1 MESYPFQRFI
11 KAENASSIMLVSKTL
26 KCKVFNP
33 TESKLQLLNDE
44 YSNFQI
50 YARSGKDFGIYSL
63 TKSTFDFKHRR
74 EIRKKKQPMFL
85 ASQSTKFKITNNK
98 LTPYWFRIPVH
109 GKRGGIWLPIRPHE
123 NIDFSWE
130 IREAKLL
137 KRKKDFWV
145 YITVRKEV
153 QLRTSYSSVLA
164 LDIGEKVI
172 AAAVLSSVHK
182 PIFLGREVRGI
193 RRHHAWLR
201 KRLQERE
208 LFKKLKEMRGK
219 ERRGV
224 ELVLHEVSKYIVEL
238 AEKNNSIIVLGD
250 LKGIRKQDK
259 GKRFNRIVNSFPFNK
274 LSFFIEYKAHLRGIM
289 VVKMKEDYTSK
300 TCSRCGE
307 EGKRV
312 NQGLFKCPH
321 CKYQANADFNGA
333 MNILK
338 RSWEHVFQDGAV
350 AFSPEPPMTE
360 QTRAEAHNI

>member
-1 MESYPFQRFI
+1 
-11 KAENASSIMLVSKTL
+11 MLISKTL

-33 TESKLQLLNDE
+33 TQKKLELLNQE

-50 YARSGKDFGIYSL
+50 YIRSGKNFGIYSL
-63 TKSTFDFKHRR
+63 TKATFDFKYK
-74 EIRKKKQPMFL
+74 RKTRNKKQPMPL
-85 ASQSTKFKITNNK
+85 HNQSTKLKISNSK
-98 LTPYWFRIPVH
+98 LTPYWFKVPIK
-109 GKRGGIWLPIRPHE
+109 GKRGGIWLPIKPHE

-130 IREAKLL
+130 IREAKVF
-137 KRKKDFWV
+137 KRKKDFWI
-145 YITVRKEV
+145 YITIRKEV
-153 QLRTSYSSVLA
+153 HLKTSYSSVLA

-172 AAAVLSSVHK
+172 AAAVLSSVRK

-208 LFKKLKEMRGK
+208 LFKKLNEMRGN
-219 ERRGV
+219 ERRII
-224 ELVLHEVSKYIVEL
+224 ELVLHEVSKQIVEL
-238 AEKNNSIIVLGD
+238 AEKNNSVIVLGN

-259 GKRFNRIVNSFPFNK
+259 GKRFNRIINSFPFNK
-274 LSFFIEYKAHLRGIM
+274 LSFFIEYKAHLKGIA
-289 VVKMKEDYTSK
+289 VIKIREDYTSR

-312 NQGLFKCPH
+312 KQGLFKCPH

-338 RSWEHVFQDGAV
+338 RSERHVLSDGAV

-360 QTRAEAHNI
+360 QTRVEAHI

>member
-1 MESYPFQRFI
+1 
-11 KAENASSIMLVSKTL
+11 MLVSKTL

-33 TESKLQLLNDE
+33 TEKKLNLLNQE

-50 YARSGKDFGIYSL
+50 YVRSGKDFGIYSL
-63 TKSTFDFKHRR
+63 TKSTFDFKYKNKVRN
-74 EIRKKKQPMFL
+74 KKHSMPL
-85 ASQSTKFKITNNK
+85 SYQSTKFKITNHK
-98 LTPYWFRIPVH
+98 LTPYWFRVPVK
-109 GKRGGIWLPIRPHE
+109 GKRGGIWLPITPHE

-130 IREAKLL
+130 IREAKLF
-137 KRKKDFWV
+137 KRNKNFWV
-145 YITVRKEV
+145 YITIRKEV
-153 QLRTSYSSVLA
+153 ELKTSYSSVLA

-201 KRLQERE
+201 KRLQERK

-219 ERRGV
+219 ERRRV

-238 AEKNNSIIVLGD
+238 AEKNDSVIVMGD
-250 LKGIRKQDK
+250 LKGIRKSGK
-259 GKRFNRIVNSFPFNK
+259 GKRFNRIINSFPFNR
-274 LSFFIEYKAHLRGIM
+274 LSFFIEYKAHLKGIA
-289 VVKMKEDYTSK
+289 VVKVREDYTSK
-300 TCSRCGE
+300 TCSKCGE

-312 NQGLFKCPH
+312 NQGLFKCPY
-321 CKYQANADFNGA
+321 CGYQANADFNGA

-338 RSWEHVFQDGAV
+338 RSLQHICGDGAV

-360 QTRAEAHNI
+360 KTRAEAHNI